1 MTLLSILLISL
12 NLHLGSDTTKVVK
25 HSCCKTKQ
33 LTKACAGMLSPID
46 TTKTTCNKPKKNCC
60 KTKSPK

>member
-12 NLHLGSDTTKVVK
+12 NLHLGSDTTKIVK
-25 HSCCKTKQ
+25 HSCCKSKQ
-33 LTKACAGMLSPID
+33 TKACAGMLVPSD
-46 TTKTTCNKPKKNCC
+46 TTKTSCKKPKKKCC